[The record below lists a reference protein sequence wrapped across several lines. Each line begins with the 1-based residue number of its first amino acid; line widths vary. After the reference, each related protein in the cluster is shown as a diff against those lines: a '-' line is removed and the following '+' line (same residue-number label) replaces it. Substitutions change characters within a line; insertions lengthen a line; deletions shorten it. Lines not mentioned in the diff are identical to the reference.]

1 MNTFSKSNTSIP
13 MTGPRDSA
21 MIRIMVV
28 EDNVDYRTVI
38 ALAIDDATDMKLIG
52 LFGTT
57 EIALRTLETTRES
70 EKPDILLLDL
80 RLPGMSG
87 LDALPLIHAASP
99 ATRIIILSQSDAPND
114 IARAIS
120 SGVSGYLLKSA
131 RLKEIT
137 EAIRT
142 VSQGGGSLDKNVA
155 QFILEKM
162 TTKELFQI
170 NALTERENEILL
182 MLSEGLVKKE
192 IATQLGI
199 GYSTV
204 DTHVSHIYK
213 KLGVS
218 NAPAAV
224 SKAYQSGILPKKK

>member
-1 MNTFSKSNTSIP
+1 
-13 MTGPRDSA
+13 MTETNDCN

-38 ALAIDDATDMKLIG
+38 ALAIDDAVDMELTG

-57 EIALRTLETTRES
+57 EIAVRTLETTTES
-70 EKPDILLLDL
+70 QQPNILLLDL

-99 ATRIIILSQSDAPND
+99 GTRIIILSQSDAPSD
-114 IARAIS
+114 IVQAIS
-120 SGVSGYLLKSA
+120 AGVSGYLLKSS

-142 VSQGGGSLDKNVA
+142 VAQGGGSLDKNVA

-162 TTKELFQI
+162 ATKELLQI
-170 NALTERENEILL
+170 DTLTERESEILV

-224 SKAYQSGILPKKK
+224 SKAYQSGILPRKH

>member
-1 MNTFSKSNTSIP
+1 
-13 MTGPRDSA
+13 MTETNGCNK
-21 MIRIMVV
+21 IRIMVI

-38 ALAIDDATDMKLIG
+38 ALAIDDAIDMELTG

-57 EIALRTLETTRES
+57 EIALRTLETITES
-70 EKPDILLLDL
+70 EQPNILLLDL

-87 LDALPLIHAASP
+87 IDALPLIHAASP
-99 ATRIIILSQSDAPND
+99 KTRIIILSQSDTPGD
-114 IARAIS
+114 IVQAIS
-120 SGVSGYLLKSA
+120 AGVSGYLLKSS

-162 TTKELFQI
+162 TKKELLQI
-170 NALTERENEILL
+170 DTLTERESEILA

-192 IATQLGI
+192 IATQLDI

-224 SKAYQSGILPKKK
+224 SKAYKSGILPK

>member
-57 EIALRTLETTRES
+57 EIALRTLEATRES

-114 IARAIS
+114 IVRAIS

-155 QFILEKM
+155 KFILEKM
-162 TTKELFQI
+162 TTKELFHI
-170 NALTERENEILL
+170 DALTERENEILL

-224 SKAYQSGILPKKK
+224 SKAYQSGILPR

>member
-1 MNTFSKSNTSIP
+1 
-13 MTGPRDSA
+13 MTTPEDST

-38 ALAIDDATDMKLIG
+38 ALAIDDAADMELIG

-57 EIALRTLETTRES
+57 EIALRTLETTSES
-70 EKPDILLLDL
+70 DLPDILLLDL

-99 ATRIIILSQSDAPND
+99 TTRIIILSQSDAPSD
-114 IARAIS
+114 IVQAIS

-131 RLKEIT
+131 RLKEIA

-142 VSQGGGSLDKNVA
+142 VSQGGGFLDKNVA
-155 QFILEKM
+155 HFILEKM

-170 NALTERENEILL
+170 DTLTERENEILL

-224 SKAYQSGILPKKK
+224 SKAYQSGILPSQK

>member
-1 MNTFSKSNTSIP
+1 
-13 MTGPRDSA
+13 MTKTNDGS

-38 ALAIDDATDMKLIG
+38 ALAIDDAVDMELTG

-57 EIALRTLETTRES
+57 EIALRTLETTAES
-70 EKPDILLLDL
+70 EQPNILLLDL

-87 LDALPLIHAASP
+87 LDALPLIHAVSP
-99 ATRIIILSQSDAPND
+99 KTRIIILSQSDAPGD
-114 IARAIS
+114 IVKAIS
-120 SGVSGYLLKSA
+120 AGVSGYLLKGS

-142 VSQGGGSLDKNVA
+142 VSQGGGSLDKYVA

-162 TTKELFQI
+162 TTKELLQI
-170 NALTERENEILL
+170 DMLTERESEILV

-224 SKAYQSGILPKKK
+224 SKAYQSGILPR

>member
-1 MNTFSKSNTSIP
+1 
-13 MTGPRDSA
+13 MTETNGCNK
-21 MIRIMVV
+21 IRIMVI

-38 ALAIDDATDMKLIG
+38 ALAIDDAIDMELTG

-57 EIALRTLETTRES
+57 EIALRTLETITES
-70 EKPDILLLDL
+70 EQPNILLLDL

-87 LDALPLIHAASP
+87 IDALPLIHAASP
-99 ATRIIILSQSDAPND
+99 KTRIIILSQSDTPGD
-114 IARAIS
+114 IVQAIS
-120 SGVSGYLLKSA
+120 AGVSGYLLKSS

-162 TTKELFQI
+162 TKKELLQI
-170 NALTERENEILL
+170 DTLTERESQILA

-192 IATQLGI
+192 IATQLDI

-224 SKAYQSGILPKKK
+224 SKAYKSGILPK

>member
-13 MTGPRDSA
+13 MTGPKDSA

-28 EDNVDYRTVI
+28 EDNIDYRTVI
-38 ALAIDDATDMKLIG
+38 ALAIDDATDMELTG

-57 EIALRTLETTRES
+57 EIALRTLEMTNES
-70 EKPDILLLDL
+70 DQPDILLLDL

-114 IARAIS
+114 IVRAIS

-155 QFILEKM
+155 KFILEKM
-162 TTKELFQI
+162 TTKELFHI
-170 NALTERENEILL
+170 DALTERENEILL

-224 SKAYQSGILPKKK
+224 SKAYQSGILPR

>member
-1 MNTFSKSNTSIP
+1 
-13 MTGPRDSA
+13 
-21 MIRIMVV
+21 
-28 EDNVDYRTVI
+28 VDYRTVI
-38 ALAIDDATDMKLIG
+38 ALAIDDAADMELTG

-57 EIALRTLETTRES
+57 EIALRTLETTNTLEQ
-70 EKPDILLLDL
+70 PDILLLDL

-87 LDALPLIHAASP
+87 LDAIPLIHAVSP
-99 ATRIIILSQSDAPND
+99 TTRIIILSQSDVPSD
-114 IARAIS
+114 IVQAIS
-120 SGVSGYLLKSA
+120 AGVSGYLLKGA
-131 RLKEIT
+131 RLQEIT
-137 EAIRT
+137 DAIRT

-162 TTKELFQI
+162 TTKALVQI
-170 NALTERENEILL
+170 DALTERENEILL

-224 SKAYQSGILPKKK
+224 SKAYQSGILPSEK

>member
-1 MNTFSKSNTSIP
+1 
-13 MTGPRDSA
+13 MTETHDGNI
-21 MIRIMVV
+21 IRIMVV
-28 EDNVDYRTVI
+28 EDNVDYRSVI
-38 ALAIDDATDMKLIG
+38 ALAIDDAVDMELTG

-57 EIALRTLETTRES
+57 EIALRTLETTTES
-70 EKPDILLLDL
+70 EQPNILLLDL

-99 ATRIIILSQSDAPND
+99 GTRIIILSQSDAPGD
-114 IARAIS
+114 IVQAIS
-120 SGVSGYLLKSA
+120 AGVSGYLLKSS

-162 TTKELFQI
+162 ATKELLQI
-170 NALTERENEILL
+170 DTLTERESEILV

-224 SKAYQSGILPKKK
+224 SKAYQSGILPRWN

>member
-1 MNTFSKSNTSIP
+1 MATPEET
-13 MTGPRDSA
+13 R

-28 EDNVDYRTVI
+28 EDNVDYRSVI
-38 ALAIDDATDMKLIG
+38 AMALDDAVDMELTG

-57 EIALRTLETTRES
+57 EIALRTIEKSTVS
-70 EKPDILLLDL
+70 ELPDILLLDL
-80 RLPGMSG
+80 RLPGISG
-87 LDALPLIHAASP
+87 LDAIPLIHEAAP
-99 ATRIIILSQSDAPND
+99 ATRIIILSQSDEPSD
-114 IARAIS
+114 IVRAIS
-120 SGVSGYLLKSA
+120 AGVSGYLLKSA

-137 EAIRT
+137 DAIRT

-155 QFILEKM
+155 HFILEKM
-162 TTKELFQI
+162 AAKEIPQLD
-170 NALTERENEILL
+170 ALTERENEILL

-204 DTHVSHIYK
+204 DTHVSHIYR
-213 KLGVS
+213 KLRVS

-224 SKAYQSGILPKKK
+224 SKAYQSGILPRRK

>member
-1 MNTFSKSNTSIP
+1 
-13 MTGPRDSA
+13 MTETNDCN

-38 ALAIDDATDMKLIG
+38 ALAIDDAVDMELTG

-57 EIALRTLETTRES
+57 EIAVRTLETTTES
-70 EKPDILLLDL
+70 QQPNILLLDL

-99 ATRIIILSQSDAPND
+99 GTRIIILSQSDAPSD
-114 IARAIS
+114 IVQAIS
-120 SGVSGYLLKSA
+120 AGVSGYLLKSS

-142 VSQGGGSLDKNVA
+142 VAQGGGSLDKNVA

-162 TTKELFQI
+162 ATKELLQI
-170 NALTERENEILL
+170 DTLTERESEILF

-224 SKAYQSGILPKKK
+224 SKAYQSGILPRKH